1 MRRRMMRLKD
11 GMLEPVFKNESVV
24 CESETCGVFGDKVCG
39 VCKSE
44 MDGNVTMMLQGVPL
58 SLSVCSS

>member
-24 CESETCGVFGDKVCG
+24 CESETCGDKFVVC
-39 VCKSE
+39 VK
-44 MDGNVTMMLQGVPL
+44 VK
-58 SLSVCSS
+58 